1 MIFSMKNMRIP
12 MLATLLPLALCACD
26 PGPSPDELKAMK
38 AKRADAAAT
47 AQLDDFNKLKSGG
60 RPDLALDI
68 AEDLL
73 RKYPNSQAAAKVR
86 PELDAL
92 REEIHAVRDT
102 ARLKALWS
110 YFDDEVKDAGGK
122 MQSAYMFAKEPLG
135 EAAPGKEAPRA
146 RLVLRRHPQWGES
159 VYLLSERGPFV
170 CAEPCQVTFQVDGE
184 TRTVPG
190 EIPST
195 GEHAVFVE
203 DFAWFAAHLADAKI
217 VSFDVQLRD
226 AGAKTLAFEVGGY
239 DPATIG
245 TP

>member
-1 MIFSMKNMRIP
+1 MIFSMKNIRIP
-12 MLATLLPLALCACD
+12 MLAALLPLALCACD

-102 ARLKALWS
+102 
-110 YFDDEVKDAGGK
+110 
-122 MQSAYMFAKEPLG
+122 
-135 EAAPGKEAPRA
+135 A